1 MKRYYFIVLT
11 LIMAF
16 ASLTKAS
23 AQEWTTENVR
33 DIITNVNNAW
43 QQSHPKQERA
53 FWDPAVYHT
62 GNMEA

>member
-1 MKRYYFIVLT
+1 MKKYYFIVLT

-23 AQEWTTENVR
+23 AQDWTTENVR

-43 QQSHPKQERA
+43 QQSHLP
-53 FWDPAVYHT
+53 
-62 GNMEA
+62 